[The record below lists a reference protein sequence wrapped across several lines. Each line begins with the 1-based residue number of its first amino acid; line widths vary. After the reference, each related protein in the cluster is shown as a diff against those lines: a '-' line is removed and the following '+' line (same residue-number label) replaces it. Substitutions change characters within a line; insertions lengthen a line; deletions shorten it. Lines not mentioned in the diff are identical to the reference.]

1 MRKNIVIVAIIFIFA
16 FLSPCIGH
24 AEQLK
29 LRINCTIHSPY
40 EAFFVRL
47 LEEICLRNNIDLYRS
62 MPPVGRSLIHVN
74 QGLDDGDGPRIAGL
88 SSAYPNIVCV
98 PEPFGEF
105 HFGAFAKSPKIQING
120 WAGLAE
126 LNVAYIHGW
135 KIFDNQVKTAK
146 SITKVKN
153 KDLLFKLLDT
163 GRTDV
168 ALITKSAGYEMV
180 QKLNLKGIRFIHPP
194 LAIEPNFLYLH
205 KRHKDLA
212 PQLAQTLRDMKQ
224 KGTYDQL
231 YKHMLSPYLTEGN
244 K

>member
-1 MRKNIVIVAIIFIFA
+1 MRKSTVIAAIIFVFA
-16 FLSPCIGH
+16 SLSPCTGI

-47 LEEICLRNNIDLYRS
+47 LEEICLRNNIVLQRCT
-62 MPPVGRSLIHVN
+62 PPIGRSLINVN
-74 QGLDDGDGPRIAGL
+74 QGKDDGDGPRIAGL
-88 SSAYPNIVCV
+88 STAFPNIVCV

-105 HFGAFAKSPKIQING
+105 HFGAFAKSPKFQING
-120 WAGLAE
+120 WAGLTG

-135 KIFDNQVKTAK
+135 KIFDNQVKSAK

-153 KDLLFKLLDT
+153 KDLLFKLLDM

-168 ALITKSAGYEMV
+168 AMITKSAGYEMV
-180 QKLNLKGIRFIHPP
+180 QKLNLKRIRFIHPP
-194 LAIEPNFLYLH
+194 LAIKPNFLYLH

-212 PQLAQTLRDMKQ
+212 FRLAQILRDMKQ

-231 YKHMLSPYLTEGN
+231 YKQMLSPYLTQEN